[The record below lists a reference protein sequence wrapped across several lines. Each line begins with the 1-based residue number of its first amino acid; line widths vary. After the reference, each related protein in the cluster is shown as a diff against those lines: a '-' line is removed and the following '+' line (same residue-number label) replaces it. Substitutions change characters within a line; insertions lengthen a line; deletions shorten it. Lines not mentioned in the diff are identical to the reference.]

1 MNPFEK
7 EPASYT
13 DTEIPGSYYAVRQ
26 MKKGTKLVKAKQS
39 PLNLVQLMVR
49 QNTPLTPLVGKRPR
63 IQHRARTCMRVNR
76 DING

>member
-13 DTEIPGSYYAVRQ
+13 DVETPGSFYAVRH
-26 MKKGTKLVKAKQS
+26 MPKGTKLVKAKQS
-39 PLNLVQLMVR
+39 PLNLAQLMMR
-49 QNTPLTPLVGKRPR
+49 REHPLTPQVGKRPR
-63 IQHRARTCMRVNR
+63 IKHRARTCMRLNR